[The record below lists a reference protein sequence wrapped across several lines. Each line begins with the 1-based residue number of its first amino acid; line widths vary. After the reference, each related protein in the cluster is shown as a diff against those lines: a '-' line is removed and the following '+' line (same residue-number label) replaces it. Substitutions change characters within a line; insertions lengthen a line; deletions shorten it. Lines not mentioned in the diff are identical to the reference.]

1 MTSLLNNKTFLDFFP
16 APELLLLSNS
26 GIVVTDEDVKF
37 VQLHRAILGGG
48 FKLAHLNRVD
58 GSNGMIEQGSD
69 NYAELVS
76 ALKGLSLRYGVRRVQ
91 ATLPDEKA
99 YLFTTN
105 VDKVPKKDLY
115 DAVAFVIEENVPI
128 SLAESIFDFEIVDEL
143 SDSSNIKV
151 AVTVLS
157 KSTVDTYIELFEFAG
172 ITPISFDIESQ
183 AIARAIIPR
192 QDKRS
197 HLIVNLFKRKT
208 GFYIVSDKV
217 VQFSST
223 SNYGVDGDD
232 LHSNINN
239 LKEEMH
245 KVITFWESRADKSGK
260 LEKKI
265 EKIMVSGIGA
275 GRKEFVEQLMN
286 EVSIEYML
294 ADIWVN
300 VSFPRNQVPEM
311 PFDESLD
318 YASAI
323 GLVLPN

>member
-157 KSTVDTYIELFEFAG
+157 KSTVDTYIELFEAAG
-172 ITPISFDIESQ
+172 ITPVSFDIESQ

-192 QDKRS
+192 KEDRTIMIINITGK
-197 HLIVNLFKRKT
+197 KT
-208 GFYIVSDKV
+208 GFYVVEDGVVHFTPPLPPGPAGEPPYPHMSDLKTEMTKILS
-217 VQFSST
+217 FWSSRQPST
-223 SNYGVDGDD
+223 PGEG
-232 LHSNINN
+232 
-239 LKEEMH
+239 
-245 KVITFWESRADKSGK
+245 
-260 LEKKI
+260 
-265 EKIMVSGIGA
+265 
-275 GRKEFVEQLMN
+275 
-286 EVSIEYML
+286 
-294 ADIWVN
+294 
-300 VSFPRNQVPEM
+300 
-311 PFDESLD
+311 
-318 YASAI
+318 
-323 GLVLPN
+323 